1 MHRSRAGLI
10 LGVLFMT
17 GAIAWWTIRT
27 PQRAG
32 NGPESEGGGPYPSD
46 WFGAQRAFPSGT
58 IPQEAYR
65 AAVEQL
71 RVERALA
78 KAAAPGT
85 DGGLVWQNAGPFN
98 IGGRVT
104 ALAVAPGGNTVY
116 LGAANGG
123 VFKSTNAG
131 VNWTPIFDDLAVF
144 SIGALALHPNNPN
157 TLYVGTGEANS
168 AVDNYDGAGLF
179 RTTDGGTNWQLLGL
193 ESTRRIARVAV
204 DPNAPNRIFV
214 AAMGAQFSTD
224 NERGLY
230 RSTDS
235 GASWTKVLFVN
246 DSTGVC
252 DVIVHPTFG
261 DTVFAATWERVRRPA
276 YRRAYG
282 PGCGIWRS
290 VNGGTT
296 WARLANG
303 LPAPSDSV
311 GRIGLCFAKSR
322 PRTVYAHIISGAEL
336 GYQGLGLY
344 RTTNGGDT
352 WTRRDSG
359 TSFTSMFGGFGWY
372 FGDVVVD
379 PTDAEKVYVLGV
391 SIKRS
396 PTGGTTY
403 TTITNGA
410 HVDMHALWV
419 DPANPSRLYLG
430 NDGGFYSST
439 DAGSSWSKSL
449 DLPITQFYAGTVDPS
464 DSRRLLGG
472 TQDNNTLLTT
482 GSPSGWDPILGG
494 DGFYCLVDPLD
505 PNVILAEWQNCCG
518 RSGPRRSIDGGQ
530 SWGTPSGFDPSDRYN
545 WNTPFAMDPNN
556 HDVVLVG
563 GHRVYKSTDNG
574 ENYVP
579 VSGDLSGNPPASLMY
594 GTITTLD
601 ISPVNS
607 AVYYAGTDDGRVW
620 RSTDSGNNWVNI
632 STGLPVRWVTRVTAD
647 RFAASDVYVTL
658 SGFTR
663 DEPFVH
669 VYRSTNQ
676 GGTWTPIA
684 SNLPDVPANDILVDP
699 TDRYTL
705 YLATDAGVWATRNR
719 GASWFPLGDGM
730 PVQTIFD
737 LSLHAASRT
746 LVAATHGRGQWTLDL
761 TGLPTDVAATNSTDQ
776 LRLGAPSPNPSR
788 GPVRFALTHQ
798 EAAGALDV
806 ALYDV
811 SGRRLRTLHRGVA
824 NAGATSIEWDGRD
837 ARGDQVA
844 AGVYFVRAATGSAVR
859 MQRVVRVE

>member
-1 MHRSRAGLI
+1 MHRSRVGLALSVFI
-10 LGVLFMT
+10 MA
-17 GAIAWWTIRT
+17 GAIVWLAVRT
-27 PQRAG
+27 QRQIG
-32 NGPESEGGGPYPSD
+32 NSPEGGGPYPSD

-71 RVERALA
+71 QVERALA
-78 KAAAPGT
+78 KSAAAST

-98 IGGRVT
+98 IGGRVS
-104 ALAVAPGGNTVY
+104 ALAVAPGGNLVY

-144 SIGALALHPNNPN
+144 SIGALALHPSDPN

-179 RTTDGGTNWQLLGL
+179 RTSDGGATWQLLGL

-214 AAMGAQFSTD
+214 AAMGAQFSTTS
-224 NERGLY
+224 ERGLY
-230 RSTDS
+230 RSTDA
-235 GASWTKVLFVN
+235 GANWTKVLFVN

-311 GRIGLCFAKSR
+311 GRIGLSFAKSR
-322 PRTVYAHIISGAEL
+322 PRTVYAHIMSGAPL
-336 GYQGLGLY
+336 NYQGLGLY
-344 RTTNGGDT
+344 RTTNGGDS
-352 WTRRDSG
+352 WTRRDAS
-359 TSFTSMFGGFGWY
+359 TSFTGMFGGFGWY

-391 SIKRS
+391 PIKRS
-396 PTGGTTY
+396 SNGGTNY
-403 TTITNGA
+403 NDITNQA

-430 NDGGFYSST
+430 CDGGFFSST
-439 DAGSSWSKSL
+439 NAGSLWSKSL

-464 DSRRLLGG
+464 DATRLLGG
-472 TQDNNTLLTT
+472 TQDNNTLLTA

-505 PNVILAEWQNCCG
+505 PNVILAEWQNCCS

-530 SWGTPSGFDPSDRYN
+530 GWGAPSGFDSQDRYN
-545 WNTPFAMDPNN
+545 WNTPFVMDPSN

-563 GHRVYKSTDNG
+563 SHRVYKSTDNG
-574 ENYVP
+574 QNYAP
-579 VSGDLSGNPPASLMY
+579 VSDDLSGNPSASLVY

-607 AVYYAGTDDGRVW
+607 SVYYAGTDDGRVW
-620 RSTDSGNNWVNI
+620 RSVDGGNNWVNI
-632 STGLPVRWVTRVTAD
+632 SAGLPVRWVTRVAAD

-663 DEPFVH
+663 DEPLVH

-676 GGTWTPIA
+676 GETWTPIA
-684 SNLPDVPANDILVDP
+684 ANLPDVPANDILVDP
-699 TDRYTL
+699 ADPYTL

-730 PVQTIFD
+730 PVQTVFD

-761 TGLPTDVAATNSTDQ
+761 TGLPTDVVESRATSP
-776 LRLGAPSPNPSR
+776 LRLGPPSPNPSHGR
-788 GPVRFALTHQ
+788 VRFALEHQ
-798 EAAGALDV
+798 DGAAAMDV
-806 ALYDV
+806 AVYDV
-811 SGRRLRTLHRGVA
+811 AGRRLRTLHRGLIA
-824 NAGATSIEWDGRD
+824 AGGHAIEWDGRD
-837 ARGDQVA
+837 ASGDRVA
-844 AGVYFVRAATGSAVR
+844 AGVYFVRAAAGSSVR
-859 MQRVVRVE
+859 MQRVVRIE